1 MPSRDEAGG
10 SALGPGMMHCGAKGG
25 AVPEQDVR
33 WAKRAAHWFAR
44 RRPSADRPGPGL
56 SRSGL
61 TGFVEVRDD
70 IRISRRLLALARRHL
85 RFLPAMIV
93 LSLLSSL
100 FEGISLTLVIPLVHA
115 LDQSVTSA
123 DQGRL
128 LTFLQDTLATIPI
141 ESRLIAIL
149 GAMFVAVLLK
159 SLVSYA
165 NLAVL
170 GVVYGR
176 LSHSLRLSVF
186 SKVVEMPLTEFE
198 RERSGRLLNVLNN
211 ETWRATDALNAV
223 FTIIT
228 SLATLIVFVTL
239 LLLLSWR
246 LTMLAFICVAVIP
259 PLVQVLTR
267 HVKRLSEHGLEANE
281 ALTKRTWTALSGLR
295 IIHAFGRENFEIKR
309 FEEASDRVRH
319 IFLRMSLI
327 SMTTGPITEI
337 LITGIVALLALMID
351 ATQVAIGTL
360 VGFLAILYRL
370 QPRLLALVSAQSKLL
385 SSYAPVT
392 EVSDILAAGAIAPI
406 AGERPFAGLRTSIR
420 VDNVTFAHHGAA
432 RPALS
437 DVSFGIPAAGMLAIV
452 GPSGAGKSTL
462 LDLLLRFHEPQQG
475 TIWIDGS
482 PLREI
487 EPKSWR
493 SRIAVVSQDPYI
505 FDDTIRANILYGRP
519 EATDA
524 ELAKAAHLARADEFI
539 RELPTG
545 YETVVGERG
554 TQISG
559 GQRQRIA
566 LARALI
572 RDPDILIL
580 DEATNALDTPT
591 EDALGEALRG
601 FAQTR
606 AVIVVAHKLAVI
618 DKAYHVVVLDGGK
631 VVEQGN
637 PRTLLAGDGYFAHIF
652 RLQRLSAART
662 A

>member
-1 MPSRDEAGG
+1 MRR
-10 SALGPGMMHCGAKGG
+10 GARGG
-25 AVPEQDVR
+25 AAPEQDVR
-33 WAKRAAHWFAR
+33 WAKRLARWFAR
-44 RRPSADRPGPGL
+44 PRQRSADRIGAGL
-56 SRSGL
+56 PWSGL
-61 TGFVEVRDD
+61 AGFVEVRND
-70 IRISRRLLALARRHL
+70 IRISGRLLALARRHL
-85 RFLPAMIV
+85 WFLPAMTV

-115 LDQSVTSA
+115 LDQSVTPA

-128 LTFLQDTLATIPI
+128 LILLQDTIAAIPI
-141 ESRLIAIL
+141 ESRLLAIL
-149 GAMFVAVLLK
+149 AAIFVAVLLK
-159 SLVSYA
+159 SLVSYT

-176 LSHSLRLSVF
+176 LSHSLRVSVF

-228 SLATLIVFVTL
+228 SLATLIVFVSL
-239 LLLLSWR
+239 LLLLSWP
-246 LTMLAFICVAVIP
+246 LTLLALICVAVIP
-259 PLVQVLTR
+259 PLVRVLTR
-267 HVKRLSEHGLEANE
+267 RVKRLSERGLEANE

-295 IIHAFGRENFEIKR
+295 IIHAFGREDFEVKR
-309 FEEASDRVRH
+309 FDEASDRVRH

-337 LITGIVALLALMID
+337 VITGIVGLLALMID
-351 ATQVAIGTL
+351 ATHVAVGTL

-392 EVSDILAAGAIAPI
+392 EVSDILAADTAAPT
-406 AGERPFAGLRTSIR
+406 AGDRRPFAGLRKSIR
-420 VDNVTFAHHGAA
+420 VDNVTFSHHGAA
-432 RPALS
+432 RPTLS
-437 DVSFGIPAAGMLAIV
+437 DVSFSIPAAGLLAIV

-475 TIWIDGS
+475 TIWIDGL
-482 PLREI
+482 PLPEI
-487 EPKSWR
+487 ETKSWR
-493 SRIAVVSQDPYI
+493 SRIAVVSQDPYV

-519 EATDA
+519 DASDA

-539 RELPTG
+539 RELPSG

-572 RDPDILIL
+572 RDPEVLIL
-580 DEATNALDTPT
+580 DEATNALDAPT

-606 AVIVVAHKLAVI
+606 TVIVVAHKLTMI
-618 DKAYHVVVLDGGK
+618 DKAHHVVVLDGGK

-652 RLQRLSAART
+652 RLQRMSAART